1 MEKDFY
7 MAIFILMVGIFA
19 IYMFFH
25 ATRER
30 FNNNK
35 TYNSI
40 RHITPLPVSFNFW
53 FIKILF
59 MVGGLLCL
67 AVGIYGIIAP
77 FL

>member
-1 MEKDFY
+1 MGKDFY
-7 MAIFILMVGIFA
+7 AGIFVLAVGIFA

-30 FNNNK
+30 FYNNK
-35 TYNSI
+35 TYEQV

-53 FIKILF
+53 FVKILF
-59 MVGGLLCL
+59 LVGGLLCI
-67 AVGIYGIIAP
+67 AAGIWGISNP

>member
-25 ATRER
+25 VTRER
-30 FNNNK
+30 FYNNK
-35 TYNSI
+35 TYDSI

>member
-7 MAIFILMVGIFA
+7 AGIFVLVVGIFA

-25 ATRER
+25 TTRER
-30 FNNNK
+30 FFNDK
-35 TYNSI
+35 TYDSV
-40 RHITPLPVSFNFW
+40 RHITPLPVSINFW

-59 MVGGLLCL
+59 LVGGLLCI
-67 AVGIYGIIAP
+67 AAGIWGISIP

>member
-1 MEKDFY
+1 MDKDFY
-7 MAIFILMVGIFA
+7 AGIFSFMVGVLA

-25 ATRER
+25 ASRER
-30 FNNNK
+30 FLNNK
-35 TYNSI
+35 TYDQI
-40 RHITPLPVSFNFW
+40 RYITPLPVSFNFW

-67 AVGIYGIIAP
+67 VVGLYGIIKP